1 MAIFIV
7 RGPEACDVQVPGC
20 RPLPGPLMTALVL
33 RALDACISVAQRSC
47 RSEQELLDTLC
58 AADHC
63 PGDILL
69 LAPAACVHSPRLQ
82 RLLPRL
88 HNAYVE
94 VHEDDPHAPQ
104 ARLPANLG
112 HRLGVAQGYC
122 VQSYALALELAL
134 EHLCCSDAGERV
146 HVGT

>member
-7 RGPEACDVQVPGC
+7 RGPEACDVQAPGC
-20 RPLPGPLMTALVL
+20 RPLPGPLMTALVQ
-33 RALDACISVAQRSC
+33 RALEAGISVAQRSC
-47 RSEQELLDTLC
+47 PSEQALLDTLC
-58 AADHC
+58 AADHS
-63 PGDILL
+63 PDDILL

-82 RLLPRL
+82 RLLPHL

-112 HRLGVAQGYC
+112 HRLGIVQGYC
-122 VQSYALALELAL
+122 MQSYALALELAL
-134 EHLCCSDAGERV
+134 EHLCRTDAGERV

>member
-7 RGPEACDVQVPGC
+7 RGPEACDVQAPGC
-20 RPLPGPLMTALVL
+20 RPLPGPLMTALVQ
-33 RALDACISVAQRSC
+33 RALEAGISVAQRSC
-47 RSEQELLDTLC
+47 PSEQALLDTLC
-58 AADHC
+58 AADHS
-63 PGDILL
+63 PDDILL

-82 RLLPRL
+82 RLLPHL

-104 ARLPANLG
+104 NLLPANLG
-112 HRLGVAQGYC
+112 HRLGIAQGYC
-122 VQSYALALELAL
+122 MQSYALALELAL
-134 EHLCCSDAGERV
+134 EHLCRTDAGERV